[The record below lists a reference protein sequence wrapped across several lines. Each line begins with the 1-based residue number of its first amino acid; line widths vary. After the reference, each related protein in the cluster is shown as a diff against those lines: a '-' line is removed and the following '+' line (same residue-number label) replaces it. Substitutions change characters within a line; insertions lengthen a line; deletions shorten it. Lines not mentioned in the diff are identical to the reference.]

1 MKVIIENMFF
11 GWHENAPE
19 TFIKLINSLV
29 VTKDETRSKERNA
42 AFCTKFDIQYH
53 FRLRLRSTSPLG
65 SPKDD
70 NRPRKYNG
78 EPTAD
83 C

>member
-29 VTKDETRSKERNA
+29 VAKDETEVRNVM
-42 AFCTKFDIQYH
+42 QH
-53 FRLRLRSTSPLG
+53 FAVVFSLHLLSVLR
-65 SPKDD
+65 
-70 NRPRKYNG
+70 
-78 EPTAD
+78 
-83 C
+83 

>member
-19 TFIKLINSLV
+19 IFIKLINSLV
-29 VTKDETRSKERNA
+29 VV
-42 AFCTKFDIQYH
+42 
-53 FRLRLRSTSPLG
+53 
-65 SPKDD
+65 KDD
-70 NRPRKYNG
+70 NSPRKGNG

>member
-29 VTKDETRSKERNA
+29 VAKDETRELRKA
-42 AFCTKFDIQYH
+42 V
-53 FRLRLRSTSPLG
+53 RLRLRSASPLG

-70 NRPRKYNG
+70 NRPRKGNG
-78 EPTAD
+78 EPAAD